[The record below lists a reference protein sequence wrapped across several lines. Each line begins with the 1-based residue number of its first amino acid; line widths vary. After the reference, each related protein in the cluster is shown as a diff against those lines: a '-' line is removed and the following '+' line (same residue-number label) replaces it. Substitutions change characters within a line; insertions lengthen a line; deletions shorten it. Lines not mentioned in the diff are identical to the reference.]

1 MITDRQLSILNAI
14 VEDYVD
20 FGQPIGS
27 KTLIENHHLDISP
40 ATIRNEMKFLEDLN
54 FIEKTHTSSGRI
66 PSEEGFRFYVNQLL
80 EDTSHQTFKKEQR
93 FHQLLIE
100 NHYDISS
107 ALSYFANE
115 LSTESQYAT
124 LVIRPNHKLDVL
136 NKVHL
141 IQANPL
147 LVILIMIFSS
157 GHVENVHIATKD
169 KLSSARLVQISSFI
183 SDYFNR
189 QRTFNL
195 MAELNRF
202 SQSDSEKNFIIKVI
216 TMMRQHIHKQSNSI
230 YMGGKVKLI
239 NALNETNVSSIQP
252 ILQYIESNRIME
264 LLDDFANSQVDVK
277 IGKEIDANLSDISI
291 IASDYHFDDSLKGQI
306 AVIGPT
312 AMHYQNVIQLL
323 SRIW

>member
-1 MITDRQLSILNAI
+1 
-14 VEDYVD
+14 
-20 FGQPIGS
+20 
-27 KTLIENHHLDISP
+27 
-40 ATIRNEMKFLEDLN
+40 
-54 FIEKTHTSSGRI
+54 
-66 PSEEGFRFYVNQLL
+66 
-80 EDTSHQTFKKEQR
+80 
-93 FHQLLIE
+93 
-100 NHYDISS
+100 
-107 ALSYFANE
+107 
-115 LSTESQYAT
+115 
-124 LVIRPNHKLDVL
+124 
-136 NKVHL
+136 
-141 IQANPL
+141 
-147 LVILIMIFSS
+147 
-157 GHVENVHIATKD
+157 
-169 KLSSARLVQISSFI
+169 
-183 SDYFNR
+183 
-189 QRTFNL
+189 

-291 IASDYHFDDSLKGQI
+291 ASDYHFDDSLKGQI

-323 SRIW
+323 SR

>member
-1 MITDRQLSILNAI
+1 
-14 VEDYVD
+14 
-20 FGQPIGS
+20 
-27 KTLIENHHLDISP
+27 
-40 ATIRNEMKFLEDLN
+40 
-54 FIEKTHTSSGRI
+54 
-66 PSEEGFRFYVNQLL
+66 
-80 EDTSHQTFKKEQR
+80 
-93 FHQLLIE
+93 
-100 NHYDISS
+100 
-107 ALSYFANE
+107 
-115 LSTESQYAT
+115 
-124 LVIRPNHKLDVL
+124 
-136 NKVHL
+136 
-141 IQANPL
+141 
-147 LVILIMIFSS
+147 
-157 GHVENVHIATKD
+157 
-169 KLSSARLVQISSFI
+169 
-183 SDYFNR
+183 
-189 QRTFNL
+189 

>member
-1 MITDRQLSILNAI
+1 
-14 VEDYVD
+14 
-20 FGQPIGS
+20 
-27 KTLIENHHLDISP
+27 
-40 ATIRNEMKFLEDLN
+40 
-54 FIEKTHTSSGRI
+54 
-66 PSEEGFRFYVNQLL
+66 
-80 EDTSHQTFKKEQR
+80 
-93 FHQLLIE
+93 
-100 NHYDISS
+100 
-107 ALSYFANE
+107 
-115 LSTESQYAT
+115 
-124 LVIRPNHKLDVL
+124 
-136 NKVHL
+136 
-141 IQANPL
+141 
-147 LVILIMIFSS
+147 
-157 GHVENVHIATKD
+157 
-169 KLSSARLVQISSFI
+169 
-183 SDYFNR
+183 
-189 QRTFNL
+189 

-239 NALNETNVSSIQP
+239 NTLNETNVSSIQP